1 MEIFEDEKK
10 KKDFNEL
17 IKKSLNVS
25 REEQESILKD
35 NVDKLSEGAEF
46 AFRNIVFGE
55 EYDDIVSNL
64 AERFKFSVIY
74 ELNKYRAYYQS
85 ESYEKVLTKE
95 TEEVKKD
102 SLKENKEREK
112 KKKSEKTIDSKEL
125 SEIVNSLIKLN
136 QEKKNIEALI
146 NELEVK
152 LKDKLKEN
160 EILNLDIGVLKKEN
174 NKIFIEMEL

>member
-1 MEIFEDEKK
+1 MEIFEEEKK
-10 KKDFNEL
+10 KKEFNEL

-64 AERFKFSVIY
+64 AESFKFSIIY

-85 ESYEKVLTKE
+85 ENYENVLIKE

-102 SLKENKEREK
+102 SLKENKVKEK
-112 KKKSEKTIDSKEL
+112 KKKSEKSIDSKEI
-125 SEIVNSLIKLN
+125 SEIVKRLLKLN

-152 LKDKLKEN
+152 LKVKLKEN

-174 NKIFIEMEL
+174 NKVTIEMEL

>member
-1 MEIFEDEKK
+1 MEIFEEEKK
-10 KKDFNEL
+10 KKEFNDL

-64 AERFKFSVIY
+64 AENFKFSVIC

-85 ESYEKVLTKE
+85 ESYENVLIKE

-102 SLKENKEREK
+102 SLKENKVKEK
-112 KKKSEKTIDSKEL
+112 KKKSEKSI
-125 SEIVNSLIKLN
+125 
-136 QEKKNIEALI
+136 A
-146 NELEVK
+146 
-152 LKDKLKEN
+152 
-160 EILNLDIGVLKKEN
+160 
-174 NKIFIEMEL
+174 

>member
-1 MEIFEDEKK
+1 MEIFEEEKK
-10 KKDFNEL
+10 KKEFNEL

-55 EYDDIVSNL
+55 DYDDIVSNL
-64 AERFKFSVIY
+64 AENFKFSIIC

-85 ESYEKVLTKE
+85 ESYENVLIKE

-102 SLKENKEREK
+102 SLKENKVKEK
-112 KKKSEKTIDSKEL
+112 KKKSEKSIDSKEI
-125 SEIVNSLIKLN
+125 SEMVNSLIKLN

-174 NKIFIEMEL
+174 NKITIEMEL